1 MPTFRQDNKLGSK
14 VSLIKTCDINDKAIT
29 SDKIANSAIDADKIQ
44 NGSITKEKLAPDV
57 DLSLYI
63 LVDEFPSE
71 NINPNKIYLKRDSP
85 LSETYTKFQYVNGE
99 WKNLGVF
106 NDSINLSAYIPYSG
120 MGTLVE
126 DNFGS
131 KEETN
136 EESKETAMQLHLE
149 YKDENSETKKSGS
162 VNIPS
167 ASYEKAGLMS
177 AKDKQ
182 KVDALYN
189 MSALTEEELNKIL
202 K

>member
-1 MPTFRQDNKLGSK
+1 MPTFRKDVKLGSK
-14 VSLIKTCDINDKAIT
+14 VPLVKTEDINSKAIT
-29 SDKIANSAIDADKIQ
+29 RDKIANGAIDAEKIS

-63 LVDEFPSE
+63 LVEELPEE
-71 NINPNKIYLKRDSP
+71 NINSNKIYLRKNSP
-85 LSETYTKFQYVNGE
+85 LDESYTKFQYVDGE

-106 NDSINLSAYIPYSG
+106 QDSINLSAYIPYTG
-120 MGTLVE
+120 MASVVE
-126 DNFGS
+126 DSFGI
-131 KEETN
+131 KEDTEAETQ
-136 EESKETAMQLHLE
+136 SVSMQLRVE
-149 YKDENSETKKSGS
+149 YNDGKSSSNSKS

-189 MSALTEEELNKIL
+189 ISVLTEEELNKIL

>member
-1 MPTFRQDNKLGSK
+1 MPTFREDNKLGTK
-14 VSLIKTCDINDKAIT
+14 VPLIETCDINDKSIT
-29 SDKIANSAIDADKIQ
+29 SDKIANNSVDTDKIK
-44 NGSITKEKLAPDV
+44 NGSITKDKLAPDV

-63 LVDEFPSE
+63 LVDELPSE
-71 NINPNKIYLKRDSP
+71 NINPNKIYLRRDSP
-85 LSETYTKFQYVNGE
+85 LSETYTKFQYVDGG
-99 WKNLGVF
+99 WKDLGVF
-106 NDSINLSAYIPYSG
+106 NDSINLSAYIPYSS
-120 MGTLVE
+120 MGTVVE
-126 DNFGS
+126 DNFAI

-149 YKDENSETKKSGS
+149 YKDKDSDLKKSSS

-167 ASYEKAGLMS
+167 ANYEKAGLMS

-189 MSALTEEELNKIL
+189 ISALTDEELNEIL

>member
-44 NGSITKEKLAPDV
+44 NGSITKDKLAPDV

-85 LSETYTKFQYVNGE
+85 LSEAYTKFQYVNGE

-106 NDSINLSAYIPYSG
+106 SDSINLSAYIPYSG
-120 MGTLVE
+120 MGTVVE
-126 DNFGS
+126 
-131 KEETN
+131 EETN
-136 EESKETAMQLHLE
+136 EESKGTAMQLHLE

-189 MSALTEEELNKIL
+189 MSALTEEEINKIL

>member
-1 MPTFRQDNKLGSK
+1 MPTFREDNKLGNK
-14 VSLIKTCDINDKAIT
+14 VPLVKTCDINDKAIT
-29 SDKIANSAIDADKIQ
+29 SDKLANSSVGADKIK
-44 NGSITKEKLAPDV
+44 NGSITKDKLAPDV

-63 LVDEFPSE
+63 LVDELPSKD
-71 NINPNKIYLKRDSP
+71 INPNKIYLRRDSP

-99 WKNLGVF
+99 WKDLGAF
-106 NDSINLSAYIPYSG
+106 NDSINLSAYIPYSD
-120 MGTLVE
+120 MGTVVE
-126 DNFGS
+126 DNFGI

-136 EESKETAMQLHLE
+136 EESKGTAMQLHLE
-149 YKDENSETKKSGS
+149 YKDKDSDLKKSNS

-189 MSALTEEELNKIL
+189 MSALTDEELNEIL